1 MPGTV
6 TIWFGGGRRDVP
18 AFPTPVP
25 GVVIHAGIGPDAGS
39 WCVVHAASG
48 AGVLKLPDPE
58 AALHAALCLGGLADW
73 LLPGTALRALPGL
86 KAAVERMARL
96 LGCYTQT
103 FTGGVVTDVQLAST
117 ETATPIG
124 GTS

>member
-25 GVVIHAGIGPDAGS
+25 GLVIHAGLGS
-39 WCVVHAASG
+39 YAHAWVVVHAASG
-48 AGVLKLPDPE
+48 AMVLRLPDPE

-73 LLPGTALRALPGL
+73 LLPGTALRATRGLPQ
-86 KAAVERMARL
+86 AVERMARQL
-96 LGCYTQT
+96 DCYSLT
-103 FTGGVVTDVQLAST
+103 FGANKHVPDAALAST
-117 ETATPIG
+117 ETAPIG